1 MLSDDIM
8 NYYAILRVSQYAKY
22 REIKAAYRRLAL
34 KYHPDRNSSP
44 VSENSIKIIN
54 AAFEVLSDKDK
65 RRQYDE
71 KLDNSI
77 ILHRKKEHTK
87 SQTSSSN
94 AGSSAAY
101 SDSDHNNSHD
111 NYDNTYLRKGKRIG
125 LDGLDVNSEGESSI
139 RKTFG
144 KTKGRYQIS
153 IEPSLCMAFG
163 SCETL
168 APNVFEVDKN
178 KMLNPKAT
186 VKSETGNDFESILN
200 AAETCPTKAIILRD
214 RYTGRQIYP

>member
-8 NYYAILRVSQYAKY
+8 NYYAILGVSQYAKY

-34 KYHPDRNSSP
+34 KYHPDRNNSP

-71 KLDNSI
+71 KLVNSI
-77 ILHRKKEHTK
+77 ILHRKKEKTK
-87 SQTSSSN
+87 SHTSSSH
-94 AGSSAAY
+94 ASSSTAY
-101 SDSDHNNSHD
+101 SDSDYNNSHD
-111 NYDNTYLRKGKRIG
+111 NYNNNYLRIGKRN
-125 LDGLDVNSEGESSI
+125 GLDVKSEGESSI
-139 RKTFG
+139 RNTLG
-144 KTKGRYQIS
+144 KTKGRYHIS

>member
-8 NYYAILRVSQYAKY
+8 NYYAILGVSQYAKY

-65 RRQYDE
+65 RKQYDE
-71 KLDNSI
+71 KQTNSSPP
-77 ILHRKKEHTK
+77 HV
-87 SQTSSSN
+87 SSSTV
-94 AGSSAAY
+94 Y
-101 SDSDHNNSHD
+101 SDSDHNNNRDSND
-111 NYDNTYLRKGKRIG
+111 YDNTYLRKGKGNRV
-125 LDGLDVNSEGESSI
+125 DVKSEGESSVKKI
-139 RKTFG
+139 FG
-144 KTKGRYQIS
+144 KTKGRYQIT

-168 APNVFEVDKN
+168 APNVFEVDK
-178 KMLNPKAT
+178 KKILNPKAT
-186 VKSETGNDFESILN
+186 VKSETGNDFESILD
-200 AAETCPTKAIILRD
+200 AAETCPTKAIIIRD